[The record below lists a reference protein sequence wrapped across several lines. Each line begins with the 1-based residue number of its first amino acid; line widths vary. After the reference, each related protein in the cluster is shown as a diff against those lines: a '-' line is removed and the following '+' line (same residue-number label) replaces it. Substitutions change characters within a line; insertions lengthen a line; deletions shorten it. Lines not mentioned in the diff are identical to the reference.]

1 MVLLTEIAETLKTLL
16 NSATGFEQ
24 YLFECETQGF
34 HIDHVYDKTT
44 GKNFIPVFISTM
56 GGEHNP
62 IPNLKESTYSIP
74 VVLYF
79 PVRFKE
85 DFFMLNDFI
94 ETTFIGKQI
103 NYGTYTGTCLSNISV
118 TTYGEIQEL
127 DFKQFKEW
135 VGNTYKM
142 PIEVMEMWMTMTF
155 TLYLSTVGSDFK
167 YGNDGAVTLKYGSYT
182 DSTVVFDDFNI
193 QSMSEPAEQ
202 QLLDATVPESSGLVA
217 NTSYSTGL
225 KVYYKSN
232 TMYKAILKDWFDG
245 KHQEMQ
251 FTLTF
256 SFDGQTFTRDCFLM
270 SVNGIFKKGAVVTLT
285 LAFGK
290 KIEEEVVNNA

>member
-1 MVLLTEIAETLKTLL
+1 MVLLTEIASTLKDIL
-16 NSATGFEQ
+16 NAAPGFDQ
-24 YLFECETQGF
+24 YQFEVETEGF
-34 HIDHVYDKTT
+34 HIDHVYDEDTL
-44 GKNFIPVFISTM
+44 KNFIPVFISSL

-74 VVLYF
+74 VTFYF

-85 DFFMLNDFI
+85 DLFLLNDYL

-103 NYGTYTGTCLSNISV
+103 NYGTHTGVCLSNISV
-118 TTYGEIQEL
+118 TTYGELQQL
-127 DFKQFKEW
+127 DMGEFKKW
-135 VGNTYKM
+135 VNETYSQ
-142 PIEVMEMWMTMTF
+142 PIEVMEVWMTMTF

-167 YGNDGAVTLKYGSYT
+167 YGNDGAVSLVYGNYT
-182 DSTVVFDDFNI
+182 DANVVFDDFNI
-193 QSMSEPAEQ
+193 QSMSEPATQ
-202 QLLDATVPESSGLVA
+202 QILDATIPESEGMVA
-217 NTSYSTGL
+217 NTSYSTGF

-245 KHQEMQ
+245 KHQTMR
-251 FTLTF
+251 FTMTF
-256 SFDGQTFTRDCFLM
+256 TFDGQTFTRECFLM

-290 KIEEEVVNNA
+290 AIS

>member
-1 MVLLTEIAETLKTLL
+1 MVLLTEIANKLQTLL

-34 HIDHVYDKTT
+34 HIDHVYDKTS
-44 GKNFIPVFISTM
+44 GKNFIPVFISAM

-103 NYGTYTGTCLSNISV
+103 NYGTHTGTCLSNISV

-135 VGNTYKM
+135 VGSTYKM

-167 YGNDGAVTLKYGSYT
+167 YGNDATLSLHFGGFI
-182 DSTVVFDDFNI
+182 DNNVIFDDFSL
-193 QSMSEPAEQ
+193 QSMSEPATQ
-202 QLLDATVPESSGLVA
+202 QILDATVPESSGLVA
-217 NTSYSTGL
+217 NTSYSSGF
-225 KVYYKSN
+225 KVYYKS
-232 TMYKAILKDWFDG
+232 TPMYQNILNEWFNG
-245 KHQEMQ
+245 KHQTMEFT

-256 SFDGQTFTRDCFLM
+256 DGKSYTRDCFLM
-270 SVNGIFKKGAVVTLT
+270 SVNGMFKKGAVVTLT
-285 LAFGK
+285 FAFGK
-290 KIEEEVVNNA
+290 RLE